1 MIDALRLAQLD
12 SALQSLALPA
22 NPYVGK
28 VFRIMTPLHAN
39 KVDALSGQGS
49 RRASGRFHVK
59 GAFLIA
65 YTGCTLPQAEWEYSN
80 TSRNS
85 GITREDS
92 LPLTTLSAEVNF
104 NKVLDLT
111 DRAVRRRL
119 KVTKQDLSQSIWGT
133 SPDETLTQAIG
144 RLAHQHGFEAI
155 IAPSSGPG
163 NNLNILPQNLLPAS
177 FVHIINEDRL
187 PPPPRASSGKAG
199 RLMPAKKR
207 SINPTTPI

>member
-1 MIDALRLAQLD
+1 MDALRLAQLD
-12 SALQSLALPA
+12 SALQLLASRDNLHA
-22 NPYVGK
+22 GR
-28 VFRIMTPLHAN
+28 VFRIMTPLYAN
-39 KVDALSGQGS
+39 KEDALSGKGS

-104 NKVLDLT
+104 NKVLDLA

-119 KVTKQDLSQSIWGT
+119 KVTKQDLCQSIWST

-144 RLAHQHGFEAI
+144 RLAHRHGFEAI
-155 IAPSSGPG
+155 ITPSAGPG
-163 NNLNILPQNLLPAS
+163 DNLNILPQNLLPGS

-187 PPPPRASSGKAG
+187 PPSPGASSRKAG
-199 RLMPAKKR
+199 RSMLAKKG
-207 SINPTTPI
+207 STNPTTPF